1 MKTLTKAEEQIMQC
15 IWQMKKGFLKD
26 IMDRLPDPKPAY
38 TTVATILNTLIRKG
52 FVGFKTYGK
61 LREYYPEVLRN
72 NYFAGHVK
80 GIVRNFFN
88 NSYSQ
93 FASAFT
99 TDNLSL
105 TELEELRKLFE
116 EQIEKQKKNL

>member
-15 IWQMKKGFLKD
+15 VWQQKKGFLKD

-38 TTVATILNTLIRKG
+38 TTVATIINTLIRKG
-52 FVGFKTYGK
+52 FVSFHSYGK
-61 LREYYPEVLRN
+61 LREYYPEISQN
-72 NYFAGHVK
+72 IYFAGQVK

-99 TDNLSL
+99 ADNLSL
-105 TELEELRKLFE
+105 TELEELRTLFE
-116 EQIEKQKKNL
+116 EQIEKQKRKL